1 MYFRHVDIC
10 WIAYLTENDEDKR
23 IVYKSEK
30 MDNFEYETCQTDFKK
45 TLVMYNGKE
54 NNIFSAFIKV
64 FIQTNAQIYHTT
76 FLIPGRQLYF

>member
-1 MYFRHVDIC
+1 MDIC
-10 WIAYLTENDEDKR
+10 WIAYLTKNDEDKR

-54 NNIFSAFIKV
+54 NNILE
-64 FIQTNAQIYHTT
+64 H
-76 FLIPGRQLYF
+76 